1 MLVQGRIPA
10 RCPEHFVEEG
20 TVSVGGNLEF
30 SRSVQDLKGRG
41 NQGSQRWH
49 RLA

>member
-1 MLVQGRIPA
+1 M
-10 RCPEHFVEEG
+10 CPECFVEEG

-30 SRSVQDLKGRG
+30 SRGVQDLKGTG
-41 NQGSQRWH
+41 NQGSERWY